1 MLRTHGNPWII
12 ASLALAL
19 LCFLPLELFQLK
31 PAAAQSSNDQVIY
44 IDQGWS
50 MADRETW
57 YQISQ
62 GSAVLDYAIFLNLEV
77 ADSQEL
83 FRSDATAASTAS
95 SRKRRIRGPTR
106 TRCR

>member
-1 MLRTHGNPWII
+1 MLRTHRNPWII
-12 ASLALAL
+12 ASSALAL

-62 GSAVLDYAIFLNLEV
+62 GSAVLDYDIFLNLEV
-77 ADSQEL
+77 
-83 FRSDATAASTAS
+83 
-95 SRKRRIRGPTR
+95 G
-106 TRCR
+106 

>member
-19 LCFLPLELFQLK
+19 LCFLPLELFQLN

-50 MADRETW
+50 MAVRETW
-57 YQISQ
+57 YQMSQ
-62 GSAVLDYAIFLNLEV
+62 GSAVLDYDIFLNLEV
-77 ADSQEL
+77 AVARNSFGRML
-83 FRSDATAASTAS
+83 TAVSTAS